1 VRPAVPVTIALA
13 ALVLAAVGQ
22 GSTTSRPTRTQLAL
36 MPLPQGAYG
45 PGAGKLGL
53 DAKSGWHSND
63 ESALDDLDPT
73 LTASKLDRIGRIVG
87 FEVEFNDLADVNS
100 SGHLVDVNSEV
111 ALFRSST
118 GAARYAAQQATQFR
132 RFDGRRLP
140 DGLVADRV
148 SFFPVPGV
156 ARARGIH
163 ARLRK
168 GGVTVWMTDVEFD
181 RGPLAGRVEVTRTD
195 NRDTRAETRR
205 RAAALASRI
214 DGVLAGTI
222 HDRPLVP

>member
-1 VRPAVPVTIALA
+1 VTIALA
-13 ALVLAAVGQ
+13 ALVLAAGGQ
-22 GSTTSRPTRTQLAL
+22 SSTTTGPTRTQLAL
-36 MPLPQGAYG
+36 MPLPRQAYG

-53 DAKSGWHSND
+53 DARSGWHSNN
-63 ESALDDLDPT
+63 ESASDDLDPT
-73 LTASKLDRIGRIVG
+73 LTAAKLARIGRIVG
-87 FEVEFNDLADVNS
+87 FEVEFNDRSAVTS

-111 ALFRSST
+111 ALFRSPT

-140 DGLVADRV
+140 DGLVADHA
-148 SFFPVPGV
+148 SFFAVPGV
-156 ARARGIH
+156 AGARGIH
-163 ARLRK
+163 VRLRK

-195 NRDTRAETRR
+195 DRNTRAETRR

-222 HDRPLVP
+222 HDKPLDP